1 MKVFDSCNWAVC
13 YTIPAET
20 QDDRK
25 PGITVC
31 AWFNKPFLAYDF
43 IDKVLPQGNRY
54 RFSVIHRD
62 ELEKDC

>member
-25 PGITVC
+25 PGRIVS
-31 AWFNKPFLAYDF
+31 AWFDKPFLAQDY
-43 IDKVLPQGNRY
+43 IDKVLPQENRD
-54 RFSVIHRD
+54 RFYVVHRD
-62 ELEKDC
+62 ELEKD